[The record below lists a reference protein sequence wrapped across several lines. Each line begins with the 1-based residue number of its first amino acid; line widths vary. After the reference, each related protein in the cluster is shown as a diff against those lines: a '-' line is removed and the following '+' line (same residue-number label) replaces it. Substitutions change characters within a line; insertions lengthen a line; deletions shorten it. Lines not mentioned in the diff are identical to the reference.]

1 MTSPVSLGGPA
12 APVPEPPNQLCQSL
26 ERLPTELL
34 RPIAEALVPAQPLTT
49 RFALRDSGT
58 WEFRDAGHQWA
69 DWLACHHNLLSLART
84 SRRLAA
90 IAKPLLYHTL
100 IISTPRALVT
110 LLRRMETNVEIKP
123 WIRSIACLVDVV
135 AARTI
140 EEVHREWERQVGG
153 RVFADTRTATV
164 Y

>member
-12 APVPEPPNQLCQSL
+12 APVPEPPSQLSQSL
-26 ERLPTELL
+26 ESLPTELL

-69 DWLACHHNLLSLART
+69 DWLACHDNLLSLART

-100 IISTPRALVT
+100 IIPTPRALVT
-110 LLRRMETNVEIKP
+110 LLRRMETNVAIKP
-123 WIRSIACLVDVV
+123 WIRSITCLVDVV

-140 EEVHREWERQVGG
+140 EEVHSEWERQVGG
-153 RVFADTRTATV
+153 RVFAATRNATV